1 MVSRTLQL
9 LALSP
14 ILTIRRYF
22 TNLIYT
28 AITYT
33 VANGEMAP
41 FVGHNAILRW
51 KALQEVAYFDEDQY
65 VKFWSEC
72 SVSEDF
78 DMSLRLQ
85 SLGYTIRLA
94 NYTGDGFKEGV
105 SLTVYDELTR
115 WEKYA
120 YGCSE
125 MLFHPI
131 RLWPTRGPFTP
142 VIWNFLISGTPLTT
156 KLSTL
161 GYMGTYFAISSA
173 WITVLVNYFLVGWL
187 NGDSDH
193 WYIDSF
199 RTYFGILFIFTCVS
213 NIALA
218 VLKYRIGSEP
228 LVQAC
233 KSCNCSDFPG
243 TH

>member
-1 MVSRTLQL
+1 
-9 LALSP
+9 
-14 ILTIRRYF
+14 
-22 TNLIYT
+22 LIYT
-28 AITYT
+28 AIAYT

-105 SLTVYDELTR
+105 SLTVYDELAR

-125 MLFHPI
+125 MLFNPI
-131 RLWPTRGPFTP
+131 RLWPIRGPFTP
-142 VIWNFLISGTPLTT
+142 VICKFLISGTPLAT

-173 WITVLVNYFLVGWL
+173 WITVLVNYFLVGWF
-187 NGDSDH
+187 NGYLDH
-193 WYIDSF
+193 WYTDSF
-199 RTYFGILFIFTCVS
+199 RIYFGILFIFACVS

-218 VLKYRIGSEP
+218 VLKYRIGSKS
-228 LVQAC
+228 LIKAC
-233 KSCNCSDFPG
+233 KSCNGSDFLG
-243 TH
+243 TY